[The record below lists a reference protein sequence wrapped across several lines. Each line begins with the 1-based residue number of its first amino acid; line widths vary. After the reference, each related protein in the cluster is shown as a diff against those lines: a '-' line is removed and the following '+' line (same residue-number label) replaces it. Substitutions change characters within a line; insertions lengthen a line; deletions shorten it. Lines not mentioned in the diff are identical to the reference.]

1 MRASRVLI
9 VLLACT
15 LQFGCG
21 SGDSAVQRESPPPV
35 EETVFGDT
43 VSTLDKAHAV
53 QDTVLEQ
60 KENLDRAISE
70 SEGR

>member
-1 MRASRVLI
+1 MRTHRVLI

-21 SGDSAVQRESPPPV
+21 SDESATQREAPPPV

-43 VSTLDKAHAV
+43 VSTLDKANAV

-60 KENLDRAISE
+60 KEELDRAINE
-70 SEGR
+70 SEGQ

>member
-1 MRASRVLI
+1 MRTHRVLI
-9 VLLACT
+9 VLLACAP
-15 LQFGCG
+15 QFGCG
-21 SGDSAVQRESPPPV
+21 SDGSDAQRESPPPV

-60 KENLDRAISE
+60 KEELDRAISE
-70 SEGR
+70 SEGQ